1 MKTKYAINS
10 KEFRLA
16 IFIIIATFLA
26 KFTGYQVE
34 TDLLDKVVDV
44 DWSKWGPALTATAF
58 AIIRYFFTSG
68 KIIGLFPKKK
78 PSLRI

>member
-1 MKTKYAINS
+1 MSKYAINS

-16 IFIIIATFLA
+16 IFIVIATFLA
-26 KFTGYQVE
+26 KFTGYEVE
-34 TDLLDKVVDV
+34 SDLLDKVIDI
-44 DWSKWGPALTATAF
+44 DWSKWGPALTGTGF

-78 PSLRI
+78 TSLRL